1 MLRFCNHGALVWA
14 ISSMLLAGCA
24 TSPRLV
30 RGQSGKVSAQS
41 VDVDSDAAD
50 DKLIQAHAHYAQA
63 LIYEMD
69 EKPGDALEEYSQSA
83 LNDPGNEELVLEVS
97 RRYLQ
102 KKEPEH
108 ALDLLIAA
116 SAVPGASGEIFA
128 RLGLVYS
135 QLGEDTKAITTTQ
148 AAIQRSP
155 RSLAGYQ
162 NLFLIHL
169 QKGRL
174 SKALEALNAAAN
186 VADADADFLISLA
199 GLYASFERQA
209 PSQKAVVDP
218 GALAVLNR
226 AARLNPPTPQLRLKL
241 ADNYYQM
248 GDSTNA
254 IKIYVELLDRYG
266 DLPALRDDIRP
277 KLADI
282 YVNNHDSAK
291 AMEQLEAIVR
301 DDPANPKA
309 YYWLGSVAN
318 ETGKLAEAADYFQ
331 KALLMNDGFRAV
343 YYDLAEVQIN
353 LDRPKEA
360 LATLEKA
367 RAKFS
372 TTFMGEFLAALAFS
386 REKDFASSLSH
397 FTSAEVIAR
406 ATEPERLDKYFYFEE
421 GSTYERKG
429 DFDQAEQCFEK
440 SLRLEPNFPEALN
453 YLGYMLTERG
463 VKLEK
468 AREMIEKAV
477 KLQPKS
483 AAYVDSLGWVLYK
496 LDRPQ
501 EALPQIQKAIALS
514 EEADATLYDHLGD
527 VYAALKQTDK
537 AREAWRKSLKVEPND
552 QIRKKLD
559 HAAGKS
565 N

>member
-1 MLRFCNHGALVWA
+1 MLRCCYRGALVWA
-14 ISSMLLAGCA
+14 MGSMLLVGCA
-24 TSPRLV
+24 TSSRPAHS
-30 RGQSGKVSAQS
+30 QSGKASAQLA
-41 VDVDSDAAD
+41 DADSEAD
-50 DKLIQAHAHYAQA
+50 NEKLIQAHAHYAQA

-69 EKPGDALEEYSQSA
+69 EKSDKALEEYSQAA
-83 LNDPGNEELVLEVS
+83 LNDPANEELVLEVS

-102 KKEPEH
+102 KKEPER

-116 SAVPGASGEIFA
+116 AALPGASGEVFA

-135 QLGEDTKAITTTQ
+135 QLGEDAKAVTTTQ
-148 AAIQRSP
+148 TAIQRSP

-162 NLFLIHL
+162 NLFLIQL

-174 SKALEALNAAAN
+174 SKALESLNAAAG
-186 VADADADFLISLA
+186 VPDTDADFLIGLA

-209 PSQKAVVDP
+209 PSQKAIVEP
-218 GALAVLNR
+218 ASLAVLNR
-226 AARLNPPTPQLRLKL
+226 AAKLNPPTPQLRLKL
-241 ADNYYQM
+241 ADNYNLM
-248 GDSTNA
+248 GDTTNA
-254 IKIYVELLDRYG
+254 VKIYVELLNRYG

-301 DDPANPKA
+301 DDPANPRA
-309 YYWLGSVAN
+309 YYWLGWVAN
-318 ETGKLAEAADYFQ
+318 DEGKLSEAADYYQ
-331 KALLMNDGFRAV
+331 KALLMNEDFRPV
-343 YYDLAEVQIN
+343 YYELAQVQVN

-372 TTFMGEFLAALAFS
+372 STFMGEFLAALAYN
-386 REKDFASSLSH
+386 REKDFTNALGH

-406 ATEPERLDKYFYFEE
+406 ATEPERLNKYFYFEE
-421 GSTYERKG
+421 GATYERKG

-440 SLRLEPNFPEALN
+440 SLQLEPNFPEALN
-453 YLGYMLTERG
+453 YFGFMLAEHG
-463 VKLEK
+463 LKLEK

-501 EALPQIQKAIALS
+501 EALPQIQKAISLS

-527 VYAALKQTDK
+527 VYAALKQPDK
-537 AREAWRKSLKVEPND
+537 AREAWRKSLSVEPND

-559 HAAGKS
+559 QASGKS
-565 N
+565 K